1 MPFIVVPLVALLLLV
16 VGAAVAASRR
26 WRRLSATE
34 ARILLTGG
42 GTGGHVNPCL
52 AIAEGIK
59 QREPDNRFLYVG
71 VRGKAEAV
79 IVERAGYP
87 LRFVKAMGF
96 PGLRLSPSLIKF
108 LVLLL
113 VGMARAVVILLGFA
127 PRWIIAT
134 GGYVSAPII
143 LAALLLR
150 LLRIA
155 PVRIFVH
162 EQNSTPG
169 LFNAVIGRW
178 ADRALLTFPQ
188 TSALFPENGVVVG
201 YPVRHSIAVKTRE
214 EALANL
220 PFSIP
225 PGRKVVFVFG
235 GSQGSRSINRGIVD
249 ALRTL
254 LPYHLEWFI
263 IHGMGLMNSKEYRAA
278 DDTDKRLK
286 ANYTAEELKILE
298 DCYYRQDYFHNIGD
312 IYSVSDLVVCRA
324 GAGSLN
330 EISRLAKPA
339 LLIPKANLPGDHQV
353 MNARAMKHAGAV
365 ELLFEDTVVEE
376 GQVLEKV
383 EGKVLAERI
392 WGLLQDPQKLEE
404 ISVNSGRFL
413 RKHAIEH
420 ILSQLYQDKSYAEA
434 VGLQPVTH
442 RPLLNNQQ
450 LLRML
455 ESASGKQGATYDPLR
470 EIGDPDDLNY
480 YRYRAAALLTHP
492 AWQDRNLGVKLVG
505 LTHYRDKI
513 PALLHMMLDRTPV
526 CWLKRRLGGD
536 FVQVG
541 FIRRNIA
548 QALRVIS
555 VINSDVEQHLLA
567 ALEDPYYEVRA
578 QACRTAAHFSAS
590 LAGKEVWL
598 TAMLKR
604 LQDDSFEVLVEAAR
618 AIGELGV
625 DGRALDALLELRD
638 SFRWQVRDAALRG
651 VKRLLERR
659 IICPSAE
666 LLGRISCFVLTA
678 TDFRPHFGIK
688 ESYRSIEAF
697 CRQRMGQ
704 PTECGDNRLNPPM
717 VTGKR

>member
-1 MPFIVVPLVALLLLV
+1 MSFILVPLVALLLV
-16 VGAAVAASRR
+16 AGAAFVASRR
-26 WRRLSATE
+26 WRRLNATE
-34 ARILLTGG
+34 ARVLLTGG

-59 QREPDNRFLYVG
+59 QREPDCRFLYVG

-87 LRFVKAMGF
+87 LRFVRAMGF
-96 PGLRLSPSLIKF
+96 PGLQLSLNFIKF
-108 LVLLL
+108 CVLL
-113 VGMARAVVILLGFA
+113 VAGMARAVFILLGFA
-127 PRWIIAT
+127 PRWVVAT

-143 LAALLLR
+143 FAALLLR

-188 TSALFPENGVVVG
+188 TSSLFPENGVVVG

-220 PFSIP
+220 AFTIP

-249 ALRTL
+249 ALRRL
-254 LPYHLEWFI
+254 LPCHREWFI
-263 IHGMGLMNSKEYRAA
+263 IHGMGLMDSSEYRAVE
-278 DDTDKRLK
+278 DTDKRLK
-286 ANYTAEELKILE
+286 ANYTAEELEILE

-330 EISRLAKPA
+330 EISRLGKPA

-365 ELLFEDTVVEE
+365 ELLFEDTVVED
-376 GQVLEKV
+376 GRVLEKV
-383 EGKVLAERI
+383 DGKVLAERI
-392 WGLLQDPQKLEE
+392 WGLLQDPQRLEE
-404 ISVNSGRFL
+404 ISMNSGRFL

-420 ILSQLYQDKSYAEA
+420 ILSQLYQDKTYVDA
-434 VGLQPVTH
+434 VSLQPVTH

-450 LLRML
+450 LLRIL
-455 ESASGKQGATYDPLR
+455 ESASSKQGAAFEPLK

-480 YRYRAAALLTHP
+480 YRYRAAALLTHS

-505 LTHYRDKI
+505 LTQYRDKI
-513 PALLHMMLDRTPV
+513 PALLHMMVDRTPV
-526 CWLKRRLGGD
+526 GRLKRWLGGD
-536 FVQVG
+536 YVQVG

-548 QALRVIS
+548 QALRVIN
-555 VINSDVEQHLLA
+555 VINSDVEDHLLVA
-567 ALEDPYYEVRA
+567 MEDPYYEVRA

-590 LAGKEVWL
+590 LAGKEIWL
-598 TAMLKR
+598 TALLKR
-604 LQDDSFEVLVEAAR
+604 LQDDSFEVLIEAAR
-618 AIGELGV
+618 ALGELGV
-625 DGRALDALLELRD
+625 DGRALDALLDLRD

-659 IICPSAE
+659 IICPSAD
-666 LLGRISCFVLTA
+666 LLDRISCFVLTA

-688 ESYRSIEAF
+688 ESYRSIDTF

-704 PTECGDNRLNPPM
+704 PPEYGDNQLSPPM
-717 VTGKR
+717 VSGKR

>member
-1 MPFIVVPLVALLLLV
+1 MPLIVVPLVALLVV
-16 VGAAVAASRR
+16 VGAVVAASRR
-26 WRRLSATE
+26 WRRLSVTE
-34 ARILLTGG
+34 ARVLLTGG

-59 QREPDNRFLYVG
+59 QREPESRFLYVG

-79 IVERAGYP
+79 IVERTGHP
-87 LRFVKAMGF
+87 LRFVKATGF
-96 PGLRLSPSLIKF
+96 PGMGLSPRLIKF

-113 VGMARAVVILLGFA
+113 AGMAQSVVILLGFA
-127 PRWIIAT
+127 PRWIVAT

-143 LAALLLR
+143 FAALLLR

-188 TSALFPENGVVVG
+188 TSSLFPKNGVVVG

-220 PFSIP
+220 PFDIAP
-225 PGRKVVFVFG
+225 DRKVVFVFG

-254 LPYHLEWFI
+254 LPYHRQWFI
-263 IHGMGLMNSKEYRAA
+263 IHGMGLMVSNEYRAVQ
-278 DDTDKRLK
+278 DTDERLK
-286 ANYTAEELKILE
+286 ANYSAEELKILE
-298 DCYYRQDYFHNIGD
+298 SCYYRQDYFHNIGD
-312 IYSVSDLVVCRA
+312 IYTVSDLVVCRA

-330 EISRLAKPA
+330 EISRLARPA

-376 GQVLEKV
+376 GRVLEKV
-383 EGKVLAERI
+383 DGKVLAERI
-392 WGLLQDPQKLEE
+392 WGLLQDPQRLEE
-404 ISVNSGRFL
+404 ISANSGRFL

-420 ILSQLYQDKSYAEA
+420 ILSQLYQDKSYSDG
-434 VGLQPVTH
+434 VGLQTVTH
-442 RPLLNNQQ
+442 RPLLSNQQ

-455 ESASGKQGATYDPLR
+455 ESACNKQGATFDPLR

-505 LTHYRDKI
+505 LTHYRDKL
-513 PALLHMMLDRTPV
+513 PALLHMMVDRTPV
-526 CWLKRRLGGD
+526 GWLKRRLGGD

-548 QALRVIS
+548 QALRVIN
-555 VINSDVEQHLLA
+555 VINSEVEQHLLA
-567 ALEDPYYEVRA
+567 AMEDPYYEVRA

-598 TAMLKR
+598 SAVLKR
-604 LQDDSFEVLVEAAR
+604 LQDDSFEVLVEAAE
-618 AIGELGV
+618 ALGELGV
-625 DGRALDALLELRD
+625 DGRALRRFARPACFLPLAGARCGAPGRQTPAGTAYYLSIGGIAGTNFLFCPHRYRFPSPFLHQGELP
-638 SFRWQVRDAALRG
+638 
-651 VKRLLERR
+651 K
-659 IICPSAE
+659 
-666 LLGRISCFVLTA
+666 
-678 TDFRPHFGIK
+678 H
-688 ESYRSIEAF
+688 
-697 CRQRMGQ
+697 
-704 PTECGDNRLNPPM
+704 
-717 VTGKR
+717 